1 MSFAGNARGEIAHVD
16 LSGACCARS
25 ELCAALL
32 ASGGI
37 SFHGP
42 GRYRLSLSASDAT
55 IVRRYFTLVK
65 RFYDVAGELRV
76 SKTEQFSGM
85 TRYQLVLPEE
95 KSIELLSDMR
105 LLDPD
110 GLFGLREGCAPEIV
124 DKACCRVAFLRAAFL
139 FCGTISNPE
148 KAYHIEFCAPN
159 QQFAQIVM
167 ELLRKFEIDAKNTC
181 RKAKEVVYLKGSDGI
196 ADVLTILG
204 AHNSVLEMENI
215 RITKGLR
222 NQVNRQMNCDSSN
235 INRSMLTAERQIADI
250 RYIDQEIGLDRLPK
264 SLRDIAQAR
273 LDNPDISLSGIG
285 ELMTPELGKSG
296 VNSRLRRLTDIA
308 NRLRAGEEVDL

>member
-1 MSFAGNARGEIAHVD
+1 MSFAGDARGEIAHVECE
-16 LSGACCARS
+16 SICCARS

-37 SFHGP
+37 SYQ
-42 GRYRLSLSASDAT
+42 GRAKYRLSLIASDAT
-55 IVRRYFTLVK
+55 IVRRYFSMVK
-65 RFYDVAGELRV
+65 RFYDVTGELRV
-76 SKTEQFSGM
+76 LKTEQFSGM

-95 KSIELLSDMR
+95 CSMTLLTDLK

-110 GLFGLREGCAPEIV
+110 GLFGIRQKCASEILEN
-124 DKACCRVAFLRAAFL
+124 DRCCAAFLRAAFL

-148 KAYHIEFCAPN
+148 KAYHMEFSAPN
-159 QQFAQIVM
+159 EQFAQSVM
-167 ELLRKFEIDAKNTC
+167 EILNIFEINAKYTC

-204 AHNSVLEMENI
+204 AYNSVLEMENI

-235 INRSMLTAERQIADI
+235 INRAMLTAERQIADI
-250 RYIDQEIGLDRLPK
+250 RYIDEEIGLDKLPK
-264 SLRDIAQAR
+264 TLRDVAEVR
-273 LDNPDISLSGIG
+273 LANPGISLSGIG
-285 ELMTPELGKSG
+285 ELLVPELGKSG

-308 NRLRAGEEVDL
+308 KRLRTGEEIDL